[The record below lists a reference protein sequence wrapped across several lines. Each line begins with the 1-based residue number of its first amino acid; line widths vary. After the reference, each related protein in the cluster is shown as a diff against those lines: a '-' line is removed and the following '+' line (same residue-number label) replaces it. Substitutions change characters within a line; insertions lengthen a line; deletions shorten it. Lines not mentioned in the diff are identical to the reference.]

1 MSTNLLEKSVFM
13 HSLVGEKSPKK
24 RCWSGFWKVELKILT
39 GLWCFWSLM
48 WLLASRL
55 RPRKLISL
63 VNVRSHFLKSS
74 ALIITWSPLGMKT
87 VPCVSNIWLFFFWAR
102 HKHLK
107 VSCDEGILTL
117 NILLFL
123 ERTMF
128 HSCNWRVLSHS
139 PVFKYLLWSLILTTN
154 YSINDSGLL
163 LTRFYILN

>member
-1 MSTNLLEKSVFM
+1 M
-13 HSLVGEKSPKK
+13 
-24 RCWSGFWKVELKILT
+24 KI
-39 GLWCFWSLM
+39 
-48 WLLASRL
+48 
-55 RPRKLISL
+55 
-63 VNVRSHFLKSS
+63 
-74 ALIITWSPLGMKT
+74 

-163 LTRFYILN
+163 LTRFYILNQLLSVNLSIATWPRFYLTPCFSIGGWCLSDSISLHPVSLFGFLTWLYLLVYWSNTFLY

>member
-63 VNVRSHFLKSS
+63 VNVRSHFLKVIS
-74 ALIITWSPLGMKT
+74 THHHMVTFRDENCPL
-87 VPCVSNIWLFFFWAR
+87 C
-102 HKHLK
+102 
-107 VSCDEGILTL
+107 
-117 NILLFL
+117 
-123 ERTMF
+123 
-128 HSCNWRVLSHS
+128 
-139 PVFKYLLWSLILTTN
+139 FKYLTFLFLSSTQTLKSLMRWGHTHIEYSPLSREN
-154 YSINDSGLL
+154 YVP
-163 LTRFYILN
+163 